1 MQESGNMNQME
12 VRRKEWCGLW
22 CTPGH
27 GSYLKEGKLFGSGW
41 LWPCRNRAQQ
51 YHITCVSYLFFFQR
65 QFSVWTFWN
74 FSMSLWLI
82 NIGKYNALL
91 FKILAIQTKCICG
104 QRVTSVLSFAVSVI
118 GLCSFWCLLTST
130 DSSGWPWLLSGARG
144 GVSLSANYWTRRA
157 RGLCPGV
164 GDSMLWQGERCPPS
178 VSWGNFTGP
187 GWTGLVK
194 CFLHALKS

>member
-1 MQESGNMNQME
+1 MDCGVLQGTGPTSKRESCLAPAD
-12 VRRKEWCGLW
+12 CGHAGTGLSS
-22 CTPGH
+22 TTSLASPT
-27 GSYLKEGKLFGSGW
+27 F
-41 LWPCRNRAQQ
+41 
-51 YHITCVSYLFFFQR
+51 FFFQR
-65 QFSVWTFWN
+65 QFSVWTLWN

-91 FKILAIQTKCICG
+91 FKRLAIQAKCICG
-104 QRVTSVLSFAVSVI
+104 QRVTSVLSFAASVI

-164 GDSMLWQGERCPPS
+164 GDSTLWQGECHPPS
-178 VSWGNFTGP
+178 VGWGNFTGP